1 MHYMAD
7 CELHR
12 AGAARLTPDP
22 TIPYPRPPA
31 FRSLPLAQWFQT
43 AHTTEI
49 LGHVDEMKAVVHH
62 RDRQLTGD
70 DYWRFS
76 LYEPTAEHVLSV
88 AFESD
93 SPAEVKLRELIP

>member
-22 TIPYPRPPA
+22 TITYPRPPA

-49 LGHVDEMKAVVHH
+49 LGHVDEMKAVV
-62 RDRQLTGD
+62 TSVYGK
-70 DYWRFS
+70 
-76 LYEPTAEHVLSV
+76 VLKI
-88 AFESD
+88 D
-93 SPAEVKLRELIP
+93 STKKVIEKEGVL